1 MSLNELNPNSD
12 LSDEGGRWQL
22 QVTLDKISRAISN
35 LRLDQDSI
43 KDRIPPAAVI
53 GLPLAN
59 TSATNG
65 RAIGDIFSKGTA
77 TVPTNAFLCDGTA
90 KSRTTYQKLFDVI
103 GTTYGVGDGSTTF
116 NLPDSKGRCLVGSG
130 DGDATG
136 HTNHALGTKYGEE
149 THVLT
154 AAELATHNHPAGTH
168 THYDDH
174 IHAVGVHANNA
185 AGAYEPLG
193 ILSNTGALGTATT
206 GAKSSGAYTSASTGD
221 VGNSTGGGNA
231 HENRTPSLTVAR
243 YIQYDVDPGSV
254 ALSWGQV
261 QGSWAFDDGFPLTG
275 VTNQQKAHSSTQ
287 SGATV
292 RATAA
297 NGTDSATS
305 SEIKI
310 TGLLRVPQTFTGWAH
325 SALKLDSQIIGITG
339 ASGTCVVTL
348 RIFNPLSASAVLATS
363 SRTVTVATGT
373 ISESAEKTLV
383 ITAQGMGD
391 AWAPGYPLKF
401 ELEFEFIKTFTAC
414 DIEVGE
420 LQILW
425 E

>member
-1 MSLNELNPNSD
+1 MSLNELQPNSD

-22 QVTLDKISRAISN
+22 QITLDKISKAISG
-35 LRLDQDSI
+35 LRTEAASI
-43 KDRIPPAAVI
+43 KESIPPAAVI

-154 AAELATHNHPAGTH
+154 AAEIATHAHGLNSH
-168 THYDDH
+168 THSLLH
-174 IHAVGVHANNA
+174 IHAVPSAGA
-185 AGAYEPLG
+185 AG
-193 ILSNTGALGTATT
+193 TGAHFAQGVTTSGITNYDVLTGGSSAADT
-206 GAKSSGAYTSASTGD
+206 GAATGNTA
-221 VGNSTGGGNA
+221 NSTGGGNA

-254 ALSWGQV
+254 SLAWGQV